1 MTEQSERIERT
12 ALRNLVY
19 NEEYTRKVI
28 PFIRKEY
35 FEDRAE
41 RTIFEEIRKFV
52 VEYNKNPTKETL
64 QIDLQ
69 KRKDLNETEYG
80 RIVDIIKTL
89 NPQDVDLEWLLNTTE
104 KFCKDRAIHN
114 AVLDGIHIIE
124 GKDKQRSPEAIPDI
138 LSDALAVSF
147 DTSVGHDYLEDID
160 QRFDFYHTKEE
171 KIPFDIDFFNKITK
185 GGLPPKT
192 LNVAL
197 AGTGVGKTL
206 FMCHIAS
213 HILSMNKN
221 VLYITMEMAEERIAE
236 RIDANLMNV
245 SMEDLQSL
253 NRKMFTDKLTKI
265 STKTT
270 GKFIIKEYPTA
281 SAHAGHFR
289 TLINELALKKT
300 FKPDIVFIDYINICA
315 SSRFKPGANVNSYT
329 YIKSIA
335 EELRGL
341 AVECNFPIVT
351 ATQTTRTGF
360 VSTDVGLE
368 DTSESFGLPA
378 TADLMFALIS
388 TEELEEAGQ
397 MMVKQLKNR
406 YNDPTMN
413 RKFVIGVD
421 RARMKLYDVEQA
433 AQTLV
438 NQKLDEEGEKYVERY
453 SKEKT
458 PEEKYKDFQF

>member
-160 QRFDFYHTKEE
+160 QRFDFYHTK
-171 KIPFDIDFFNKITK
+171 
-185 GGLPPKT
+185 
-192 LNVAL
+192 
-197 AGTGVGKTL
+197 
-206 FMCHIAS
+206 
-213 HILSMNKN
+213 
-221 VLYITMEMAEERIAE
+221 
-236 RIDANLMNV
+236 
-245 SMEDLQSL
+245 
-253 NRKMFTDKLTKI
+253 
-265 STKTT
+265 
-270 GKFIIKEYPTA
+270 
-281 SAHAGHFR
+281 
-289 TLINELALKKT
+289 
-300 FKPDIVFIDYINICA
+300 
-315 SSRFKPGANVNSYT
+315 
-329 YIKSIA
+329 
-335 EELRGL
+335 
-341 AVECNFPIVT
+341 
-351 ATQTTRTGF
+351 
-360 VSTDVGLE
+360 
-368 DTSESFGLPA
+368 
-378 TADLMFALIS
+378 
-388 TEELEEAGQ
+388 
-397 MMVKQLKNR
+397 
-406 YNDPTMN
+406 
-413 RKFVIGVD
+413 
-421 RARMKLYDVEQA
+421 
-433 AQTLV
+433 
-438 NQKLDEEGEKYVERY
+438 
-453 SKEKT
+453 
-458 PEEKYKDFQF
+458 